1 MASSAAASSSASA
14 ALARLPGPTQ
24 PRALPRSG
32 WREHRRP
39 RRATVRCSFA
49 PVETA
54 RIKVV
59 GVGGGGNNAVN
70 RMIGSGLQVAAALPD
85 PSWFGIEFALS
96 AVRNNV

>member
-32 WREHRRP
+32 WRDHRRP

-59 GVGGGGNNAVN
+59 GVGGGGNNAV
-70 RMIGSGLQVAAALPD
+70 AATLPD
-85 PSWFGIEFALS
+85 PSWFGIGFALS
-96 AVRNNV
+96 AVRNNI

>member
-1 MASSAAASSSASA
+1 MASSAASSSSASA
-14 ALARLPGPTQ
+14 LIRLPGPAHL
-24 PRALPRSG
+24 RAPPRSG
-32 WREHRRP
+32 WRGHRRP

-70 RMIGSGLQVAAALPD
+70 RMIGSGLQVVAALL
-85 PSWFGIEFALS
+85 GIDFAFS
-96 AVRNNV
+96 AVRNSI